1 MNSIRVETVVQNDG
15 ELFFAN
21 VPCHKGERV
30 EAILL
35 LPEKDAEK
43 ARAEALLRFTER
55 ALRSNF
61 RSVGPYPTREE
72 LHERR

>member
-1 MNSIRVETVVQNDG
+1 MNSMRVETIVQNDG

-21 VPCHKGERV
+21 VPCHKGERI

-35 LPEKDAEK
+35 LPDQDEEKL
-43 ARAEALLRFTER
+43 RAEALRRFTDR
-55 ALRSNF
+55 ALRSKF

-72 LHERR
+72 LHERH